1 MTTAQLWTL
10 VALGA
15 FHGLHPGMGWLLA
28 VSRGLQE
35 GGRREVLRSLPAI
48 ALGHAASV
56 GVAAVAITLTGSATA
71 SVLFPVAGGA
81 VIVGVGLFMLLSR
94 RHFHWREVRLS
105 LWQLTAWAFLMSSA
119 HGAGLMLMPVLAG
132 RLGQAHGGGHGHHGG
147 TVPAPEEAGTGGDV
161 GSTASAGSDG
171 AAGAAGTDEA
181 VGAAEAQGAAGSSE
195 EGGSSGAAGATE
207 TGGADEEGE
216 VDGAPGTGETSGE
229 AEQTG
234 TGGGFGAAEGP
245 EATGVPG
252 GSGATGDAW
261 SLWDATLL
269 GVGATTVHSLA
280 MLAAAGVA
288 ALIAYDFL
296 GVHALR
302 WRGVTMDR
310 VWAVTL
316 VLGGL
321 FVLWSVW

>member
-1 MTTAQLWTL
+1 M
-10 VALGA
+10 ALGA

-56 GVAAVAITLTGSATA
+56 GVAAAAITLTGSATA

-81 VIVGVGLFMLLSR
+81 VIVLVGLFMLLSR

-105 LWQLTAWAFLMSSA
+105 LRQLTAWAFLMSSA

-132 RLGQAHGGGHGHHGG
+132 RLGQAHGGGHGHHEV
-147 TVPAPEEAGTGGDV
+147 TAPVSEEAGSGG
-161 GSTASAGSDG
+161 AGG
-171 AAGAAGTDEA
+171 EP
-181 VGAAEAQGAAGSSE
+181 GAAEAPGAVGGTGTSGTPEAPATNEVPEASNTGAGGASGASGAPESSGE
-195 EGGSSGAAGATE
+195 PGTSGTSGAA
-207 TGGADEEGE
+207 E
-216 VDGAPGTGETSGE
+216 V
-229 AEQTG
+229 
-234 TGGGFGAAEGP
+234 
-245 EATGVPG
+245 V
-252 GSGATGDAW
+252 GDTW

-269 GVGATTVHSLA
+269 GAGATAVHSLA
-280 MLAAAGVA
+280 MLVAAGVA
-288 ALIAYDFL
+288 ALIAYDFV

-310 VWAVTL
+310 IWAVTL

>member
-1 MTTAQLWTL
+1 M
-10 VALGA
+10 ALGA

-81 VIVGVGLFMLLSR
+81 VIVLVGLVMLLSR

-132 RLGQAHGGGHGHHGG
+132 RLGQVHGGGHDDHAG
-147 TVPAPEEAGTGGDV
+147 TAPASVEAGTGG
-161 GSTASAGSDG
+161 ASGVPE
-171 AAGAAGTDEA
+171 AAGAG
-181 VGAAEAQGAAGSSE
+181 
-195 EGGSSGAAGATE
+195 
-207 TGGADEEGE
+207 
-216 VDGAPGTGETSGE
+216 
-229 AEQTG
+229 
-234 TGGGFGAAEGP
+234 
-245 EATGVPG
+245 
-252 GSGATGDAW
+252 GDAW
-261 SLWDATLL
+261 TLWDATLL

-288 ALIAYDFL
+288 ALIAYDFV

-302 WRGVTMDR
+302 LRGVTMDR
-310 VWAVTL
+310 IWAVTL

>member
-1 MTTAQLWTL
+1 MSTPQLWTL

-48 ALGHAASV
+48 ALGHFASV
-56 GVAAVAITLTGSATA
+56 GVAAVAITLTGSTTA

-81 VIVGVGLFMLLSR
+81 VIVLLGLWTLLSR

-105 LWQLTAWAFLMSSA
+105 LWQLAAWAFLMSSA

-132 RLGQAHGGGHGHHGG
+132 RLHQTHEGGHGHH
-147 TVPAPEEAGTGGDV
+147 TETSETAGTSGAGG
-161 GSTASAGSDG
+161 AGVETG
-171 AAGAAGTDEA
+171 AGGAGATP
-181 VGAAEAQGAAGSSE
+181 VTAEA
-195 EGGSSGAAGATE
+195 SGAAA
-207 TGGADEEGE
+207 
-216 VDGAPGTGETSGE
+216 
-229 AEQTG
+229 
-234 TGGGFGAAEGP
+234 
-245 EATGVPG
+245 
-252 GSGATGDAW
+252 GDTW
-261 SLWDATLL
+261 TLWDATLL
-269 GVGATTVHSLA
+269 GAGATTVHSLA

-288 ALIAYDFL
+288 ALIAYDFV

-302 WRGVTMDR
+302 RRGVTMDR
-310 VWAVTL
+310 IWAVTL

-321 FVLWSVW
+321 FVLWSVL